1 MPGPVTRVA
10 YFDCPSGASGD
21 MILGALVDAGLP
33 FEALRDGLAGL
44 DLGGYS
50 IERREVMKGAFRAT
64 KVDVHVHDHG
74 HDAGEGPGHAHA
86 RPHGKHAHPR
96 RTLPDILGILGRSG
110 LPGPVRDNAARVF
123 RRLAEAEAR
132 VHGVSVDE
140 VHFHDVGAVDA
151 IVDVTGACLGLHLLG
166 IEALHCSALPLG
178 GGSVTGPHGRIPVPA
193 PGTAELLRGFPVVD
207 TGVKR
212 ELVTPTGAAILTTLA
227 SGAGAMPA
235 MTVSAVG
242 YGAGSMEL
250 EMPNL
255 IRLFVGEGA
264 SPLDPMGAATET
276 VCQVET
282 TVDDMSPQLWEP
294 LMDRLF
300 EAGALD
306 VYLTSVLMKK
316 SRPGVVL
323 TALCEPGDV
332 GALAQALFQESTT
345 IGVRWTP
352 WQRQRLP
359 REMVRLET
367 SYGAVAFKVSRL
379 GDRVVTV
386 TPEFDEVRRIA
397 RDRGLPVREVLDQAR
412 AEGRRLLTSDPGP
425 A

>member
-1 MPGPVTRVA
+1 LPGPVTRVA